1 MDVMDR
7 DDPIVDGA
15 GSEGPQSRADDPR
28 ADDPTLGET
37 VLVRQ
42 IRYFVAIC
50 SFSAGVLHI
59 LAMVDHRAE
68 PTVARA
74 FLAVAAIQI
83 VWGVLL
89 IVEPRRLYVLI
100 GSLATAAAIAAWVF
114 SRTKG
119 ISWFP
124 GLESVESLGWKDV
137 VTQFFQLLAL
147 AGSVV
152 LLLPASV
159 HQPAGKKIETTPIAI
174 MALLAM
180 LTLAVLYSAT
190 HGVGHSH

>member
-1 MDVMDR
+1 MDVMER
-7 DDPIVDGA
+7 DDPIVDDA
-15 GSEGPQSRADDPR
+15 NTDAAHPR
-28 ADDPTLGET
+28 VGDPTAGET

-50 SFSAGVLHI
+50 SFAAGVLHI
-59 LAMVDHRAE
+59 LAMIDHRAE
-68 PTVARA
+68 PTVARS

-83 VWGVLL
+83 VWGILL
-89 IVEPRRLYVLI
+89 IVEPRRLFVLL
-100 GSLATAAAIAAWVF
+100 GALATAGAIVVWIF

-147 AGSVV
+147 AGAVI

-159 HQPAGKKIETTPIAI
+159 HQPAGKKIEATPIAI

-180 LTLAVLYSAT
+180 LALAVLYSAT
-190 HGVGHSH
+190 HGVGHTH